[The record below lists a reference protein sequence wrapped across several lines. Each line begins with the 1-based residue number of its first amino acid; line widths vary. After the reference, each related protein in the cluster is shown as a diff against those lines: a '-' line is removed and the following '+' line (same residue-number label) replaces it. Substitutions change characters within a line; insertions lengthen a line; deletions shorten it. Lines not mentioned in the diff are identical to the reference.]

1 MATGAISAA
10 AKAGIAYFAAAFAA
24 GFALGTVRVLLVEP
38 VFGELP
44 AILAETPLMLAVS
57 FVLARAFV
65 ARFAVAPTIGARL
78 AMGGLA
84 LALLLLAEAGVG
96 IGLIGQTL
104 PEHLSGYLGAR
115 GAVTLFGQGLFG
127 LMPLLLLMRTRT

>member
-65 ARFAVAPTIGARL
+65 ARFAVAPT
-78 AMGGLA
+78 M
-84 LALLLLAEAGVG
+84 LLLAEAGVG